1 MQFQSFL
8 LNYAKRV
15 SKITNKITNTPLH
28 LAKKGVLCYN
38 KVILSQGGEC
48 LKFKN
53 IIKNPIFLIV
63 ISAILSALPLTF
75 SDFWIVSWFSFVPLF
90 YTIIKNSNKKIYQ
103 LFLYGFLF
111 GFFYHICIYYW
122 FLAFYPLD
130 FANLTR
136 GSSVAVVVL
145 AWFGISLLHGILWCI
160 PTVLCGL
167 TAKAVKNLPL
177 TCAVAIAG
185 IIIAEKIT
193 QLGEVSFPWARISL
207 GQYKATALIQ
217 TASIFGVDGVDI
229 IILVF
234 NSLIALCIT
243 MPSKRIMA
251 IVSACAVFVANL
263 TFGLINLNNEYE
275 KTGEINILTVQGSIE
290 QEVKWGSDGNTV
302 CFNTYSSITKENI
315 TPDTDLVIWPE
326 SAVPKVYKTEK
337 SLNKYKKLSKEL
349 DVPLLVGILRKQNGI
364 FTNNASLIDKNGVIS
379 SYSKRHLVPFGEY
392 TPYYKTFNKLFPF
405 LKELNI
411 IDDEYTC
418 GTDTSLMQING
429 GTIGNI
435 ICFESIYQNLVRQSV
450 SDGAELIVEVTND
463 SWLKDS
469 PAMWQ
474 HLAHGVFRS
483 IENGRYIVR
492 SANSGVSAIIDD
504 HGRILQTLEPNKQ
517 GVISDTVYFTDT
529 ETVYTKIGD
538 VIFYVYLISVFLWF
552 AILIIIKIRSVKSK
566 N

>member
-1 MQFQSFL
+1 MIF
-8 LNYAKRV
+8 
-15 SKITNKITNTPLH
+15 
-28 LAKKGVLCYN
+28 
-38 KVILSQGGEC
+38 
-48 LKFKN
+48 
-53 IIKNPIFLIV
+53 NPIFLIV
-63 ISAILSALPLTF
+63 ISAVLSALPLTF
-75 SDFWIVSWFSFVPLF
+75 SDFWIVSWVSFIPFF
-90 YTIIKNSNKKIYQ
+90 YVTIKHSHTKIYK

-111 GFFYHICIYYW
+111 GFLYHLCVYYW

-130 FANLTR
+130 FANLTK
-136 GSSVAVVVL
+136 GSSVAVVML
-145 AWFGISLLHGILWCI
+145 AWFGISFLHGILWCI
-160 PTVLCGL
+160 PTLLCGL
-167 TAKAVKNLPL
+167 TSKVIKNPVFL
-177 TCAVAIAG
+177 CAEAILG
-185 IIIAEKIT
+185 IIITEKIT
-193 QLGEVSFPWARISL
+193 QLGELSFPWARISL

-217 TASIFGVDGVDI
+217 TASIFGIDGVDL
-229 IILVF
+229 IILAF
-234 NSLIALCIT
+234 NALITLSLTLTFRRKTALF
-243 MPSKRIMA
+243 
-251 IVSACAVFVANL
+251 SACAIFVANL

-302 CFNTYSSITKENI
+302 CFDTYSSITKENI

-337 SLNKYKKLSKEL
+337 SLNKYKKLSKKLE
-349 DVPLLVGILRKQNGI
+349 VPILVGILQKKNGVY
-364 FTNNASLIDKNGVIS
+364 TNNSALIDKNGIQAA
-379 SYSKRHLVPFGEY
+379 YSKRQLVPFGEY
-392 TPYYKTFNKLFPF
+392 TPYYNTFSKTFPF

-411 IDDEYTC
+411 IDEEYTA
-418 GTDTSLMQING
+418 GTDTAIMKTENG
-429 GTIGNI
+429 NIGNI

-517 GVISDTVYFTDT
+517 GVISDTVYFTNT

-538 VIFYVYLISVFLWF
+538 TVFYVYLISVFLWF
-552 AILIIIKIRSVKSK
+552 AILIIIKIRSVKPK